1 LEVVKVENLAL
12 TVEMTER
19 EYVLIT
25 AVFREIMGAMP
36 REDFPS
42 RVGADISEIQA
53 MAKRLLSEGERID
66 VTEF

>member
-1 LEVVKVENLAL
+1 MDVVKVAKSLI
-12 TVEMTER
+12 TVDMTER

-36 REDFPS
+36 REDFTS
-42 RVGADISEIQA
+42 RVGADIAEIKA
-53 MAKRLLSEGERID
+53 MAKRLLAEGERVD